1 MLRCAQF
8 VVVVGK
14 ESVKNS
20 VGVGA
25 GVCKSRIQRNRWEV
39 RSKIIMRSW

>member
-20 VGVGA
+20 VGVGVR
-25 GVCKSRIQRNRWEV
+25 VCV
-39 RSKIIMRSW
+39 RVGFNGIDGKFVVK